1 MCAILTDTDAQ
12 DGLGTAKRSSLS
24 FSAFQEQKS
33 KLAKRRGVHIGD
45 GVLRLPGA
53 PPPFR
58 ILEAV
63 LSEGSGRFSPRKDGC
78 AFSLNIQNMTS
89 STFFQ
94 RDISEEW
101 AECRWKRSDPQAA
114 LNLDLCPL
122 RKRDVAKKFFTIGYG
137 STEPRQLIS
146 ILKEN
151 GVEAVVDVRL
161 WPHRA
166 SMRSSP

>member
-1 MCAILTDTDAQ
+1 MTEWSKPC
-12 DGLGTAKRSSLS
+12 RVM
-24 FSAFQEQKS
+24 QK
-33 KLAKRRGVHIGD
+33 LIEDV
-45 GVLRLPGA
+45 PGEHRYV
-53 PPPFR
+53 FN
-58 ILEAV
+58 
-63 LSEGSGRFSPRKDGC
+63 C
-78 AFSLNIQNMTS
+78 
-89 STFFQ
+89 TFCQ

-101 AECRWKRSDPQAA
+101 AERRRKRSDPQAA

-137 STEPRQLIS
+137 GTEPGQLIS

-166 SMRSSP
+166 SMGSYPEFGLVQHGRIYDVHARCAVSGFSPSHDI

>member
-1 MCAILTDTDAQ
+1 LHAQ
-12 DGLGTAKRSSLS
+12 GGSFNTANYPIFPCQNTISTCPS
-24 FSAFQEQKS
+24 
-33 KLAKRRGVHIGD
+33 VD
-45 GVLRLPGA
+45 
-53 PPPFR
+53 
-58 ILEAV
+58 
-63 LSEGSGRFSPRKDGC
+63 
-78 AFSLNIQNMTS
+78 LN
-89 STFFQ
+89 TFCQ

-101 AECRWKRSDPQAA
+101 AERRWKRSDPQAA

-137 STEPRQLIS
+137 GTEPGQLIS

-166 SMRSSP
+166 SMGSYPEFGLVQHGRIYDVHARCAVSGFSPSHDI